1 MTIEI
6 NNKIMEEFVQFIHN
20 QEFIDY
26 VLYNT
31 STATGALILQTLF
44 NQADE
49 IKRILEKD

>member
-26 VLYNT
+26 ILFNT
-31 STATGALILQTLF
+31 STSVGALILQTLIDKS
-44 NQADE
+44 NE
-49 IKRILEKD
+49 IKKVLEED

>member
-6 NNKIMEEFVQFIHN
+6 NNEIMEEFVQFIHN

-26 VLYNT
+26 ILYNT
-31 STATGALILQTLF
+31 STTIGALILQTLF

-49 IKRILEKD
+49 IKRALEED